1 MTHLGRTPIFEWCVL
16 SWDLNMDTNETKC
29 LKEVGLRAQ
38 NMVTILGS
46 IVNMIGEDLY
56 NHLIR
61 MRMLTLTINNLVI

>member
-1 MTHLGRTPIFEWCVL
+1 MTHLGRTSIFEWCVL

-56 NHLIR
+56 DHLIR